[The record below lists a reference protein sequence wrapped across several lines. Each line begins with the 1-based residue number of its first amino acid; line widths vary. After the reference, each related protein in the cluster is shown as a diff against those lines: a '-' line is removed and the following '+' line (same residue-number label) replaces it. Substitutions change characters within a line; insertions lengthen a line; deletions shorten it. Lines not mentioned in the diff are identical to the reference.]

1 MNANREIEKGK
12 EVRKLWLLKVLLCS
26 LLSGVLIC
34 VYFYSKYKEIILSS
48 DLLFWTF
55 STVMQSFMALGALLG
70 MVAVFRLQVINSRKE
85 KIVAEWKSVLKRPVG
100 NAHIY
105 SPEGF
110 LNGVKK
116 LNKDEGKFGDL
127 KEVGGKLENLMAKE
141 GKLKNQI
148 LTFIKKSYW

>member
-1 MNANREIEKGK
+1 
-12 EVRKLWLLKVLLCS
+12 
-26 LLSGVLIC
+26 
-34 VYFYSKYKEIILSS
+34 
-48 DLLFWTF
+48 
-55 STVMQSFMALGALLG
+55 

-105 SPEGF
+105 SPEEF

>member
-105 SPEGF
+105 SPEEF